1 MNSTV
6 GRSVIQKLSSAV
18 ANSIAAGEV
27 VERPSAVIKELMENA
42 LDAGAK
48 NIIVVIVDAGRTLMQ
63 VIDDGSGMSETD
75 MQASVQR
82 HSTSKLS
89 QFADLESLQT
99 FGFRGEALPSV
110 AAVSRLVMTSC
121 LKDNELAIR
130 MKISAG
136 EIDSISP
143 VSAAPGTSISVSH
156 LFYNVPARRKF
167 LKSDSTEFKW
177 IASVFRQFAIAF
189 PAVGFKL
196 THGKNTMY
204 DLAASTQL
212 ERLASLFGDDI
223 AEDMIEINHQRSWLT
238 VKGFITPPSLTL
250 RHKNDQYLFLNRRPI
265 TNNRLNHAI
274 YTACEPY
281 FISGGHPI
289 YAVFLE
295 ASPERFDIN
304 VHPAKKEIKF
314 ADESVAYSGLWSA
327 IRSSITGA
335 RLSSESVNAIAP
347 GSQKLTEQVAE
358 IANVQ
363 SPPHLKPYT
372 PIPRHYSGPAR
383 DPLPFPPS
391 RGQSGLTPIA
401 DGTGESISPS
411 SDKLTEEGESYS
423 LSKSNDEPEVWQVMN
438 TFIISP
444 LKTGLVFIDQ
454 HIAHERI
461 LYEKALSAMEKEPFP
476 SQQLLFPSTF
486 SVQPEDVKLI
496 EEILPLIAAMGFSVT
511 AFGPREFR
519 ISSVPVGFKIGD
531 EKALLLGI
539 LDEYQQITGVQSDP
553 RQNLA
558 AAFSCKAAIKAG
570 QALNEIEM
578 RKLIDDLFQSDD
590 PEFCPHGRPI
600 YHVLS
605 QKEIEKWFK
614 RG

>member
-1 MNSTV
+1 M
-6 GRSVIQKLSSAV
+6 GRSAIQKLSSAV

-27 VERPSAVIKELMENA
+27 VERPSAVIKELTENA
-42 LDAGAK
+42 LDSGAK
-48 NIIVVIVDAGRTLMQ
+48 NITVVIVDAGRTLMQ
-63 VIDDGSGMSETD
+63 VIDDGSGMSEAD
-75 MQASVQR
+75 MQAAVQR

-89 QFADLESLQT
+89 EFADLESLQT
-99 FGFRGEALPSV
+99 FGFRGEALPSI
-110 AAVSRLVMTSC
+110 AAVSRFVMTSRLPESDIANC
-121 LKDNELAIR
+121 

-136 EIDSISP
+136 DIDSLSP
-143 VSAAPGTSISVSH
+143 VSAAQGTSISVSH

-196 THGKNTMY
+196 IHGKKTLY
-204 DLAASTQL
+204 DLNASSPR
-212 ERLASLFGDDI
+212 ERLANMFGDDV
-223 AEDMIEINHQRSWLT
+223 AEDLIEIKHERSWLT
-238 VKGFITPPSLTL
+238 VKGFISPPSMTM
-250 RHKNDQYLFLNRRPI
+250 RHRNDQYLFLNRRPI
-265 TNNRLNHAI
+265 ANNRLNHAI

-304 VHPAKKEIKF
+304 VHPAKKEVKF
-314 ADESVAYSGLWSA
+314 SDDSVAYNGLWSA

-335 RLSSESVNAIAP
+335 RLSTESVNKIAP
-347 GSQKLTEQVAE
+347 GSQQHTQQVAE
-358 IANVQ
+358 RANVE

-372 PIPRHYSGPAR
+372 PISRSYSGPSR
-383 DPLPFPPS
+383 DPLPFPSSRTQGDLSSTTGKTPDTLAPDLDNDKSDPKLQTPS
-391 RGQSGLTPIA
+391 DP
-401 DGTGESISPS
+401 
-411 SDKLTEEGESYS
+411 TEG
-423 LSKSNDEPEVWQVMN
+423 PQVWQVMN
-438 TFIISP
+438 TFIVSP

-486 SVQPEDVKLI
+486 SVQPEDVKLV
-496 EEILPLIAAMGFSVT
+496 EEILPLLGAMGFLIA
-511 AFGPREFR
+511 AFGPKEFR
-519 ISSVPVGFKIGD
+519 ISSVPAGFKIGD
-531 EKALLLGI
+531 EKNLMTSI
-539 LDEYQQITGVQSDP
+539 LDEYQQISGVQSDP
-553 RQNLA
+553 RKNLA

-570 QALNEIEM
+570 QPLDPLEM